1 MNDSLINKNAQVRAL
16 QNYAVPRPGARIL
29 VLTTFDR
36 LVSSGDLHG
45 ARGLT

>member
-1 MNDSLINKNAQVRAL
+1 MNDSLINENAQVRAL
-16 QNYAVPRPGARIL
+16 QNYAVPRPYVRIL

-36 LVSSGDLHG
+36 LGSSGDLHG